1 MAVTYIEG
9 TNIPTSAIA
18 GNLKGGADY
27 WSQRLKGSGTNI
39 NDVLFEMAYSTPF
52 EGSTQSG
59 SEYQGQGQGNPNV
72 GALQSGQWRFNTGPT
87 WAQEAVK
94 RPDGATDIYRQRDA
108 SGKLTGAAY
117 IGADLWG
124 DSGGG
129 GGGTETAT
137 GSETTYDAGDNPI
150 VVDDPS
156 IQTPD
161 VASLTDEMK
170 LSNKIQEII
179 NTNNPLFKAAT
190 TKAMQAMAKRGLVN
204 SSLAQGE
211 VMNSIMAVALP
222 IAQAEVKALTDNL
235 YYNKDWTNKQKL
247 QANEAAYN
255 KMLTQIQGK
264 INYTLQQFIEGS
276 KFGLQQLIGRQ
287 QTGLQQLIGGQ
298 QMSMEDKV
306 QKGRMALQKLSGKQT
321 MALQTLLGEQNITLQ
336 NLMQDGKMALQ
347 HLSGQQRMDLQ
358 DKLGQQGIDLQTLIG
373 EQQLTAQQRE
383 IAANA
388 WAKYGDWIAK
398 MASTEG
404 ADQDAWRNM
413 LDLLKGA
420 QGWPSLFG

>member
-18 GNLKGGADY
+18 GNLKGDAAY

-39 NDVLFEMAYSTPF
+39 NDVLFDMAYSTPF
-52 EGSTQSG
+52 AESKKKGA
-59 SEYQGQGQGNPNV
+59 EYQGQGQGNPNV
-72 GALQSGQWRFNTGPT
+72 GALQSGNWKYNTGPL
-87 WAQEAVK
+87 WAEEAVK
-94 RPDGATDIYRQRDA
+94 SPSGATDIYNTTK
-108 SGKLTGAAY
+108 GVIKGAEYDTAY
-117 IGADLWG
+117 P
-124 DSGGG
+124 SGGG
-129 GGGTETAT
+129 GGGGGGGTGTGTAT

-211 VMNSIMAVALP
+211 VMNSIMQVALP
-222 IAQAEVKALTDNL
+222 IAQAEVKALTENL

-247 QANEAAYN
+247 MANEAAYN

-276 KFGLQQLIGRQ
+276 RFGLQKLIGSQAQSLERLS
-287 QTGLQQLIGGQ
+287 QT
-298 QMSMEDKV
+298 
-306 QKGRMALQKLSGKQT
+306 GRMALQTLTGEQK
-321 MALQTLLGEQNITLQ
+321 MALQTLLGEQG
-336 NLMQDGKMALQ
+336 M
-347 HLSGQQRMDLQ
+347 
-358 DKLGQQGIDLQTLIG
+358 DLQTLIG
-373 EQQLTAQQRE
+373 NQQLTLQQRE
-383 IAANA
+383 IAAQA
-388 WAKYGDWIAK
+388 WAKYGDWVSK

-404 ADQDAWRNM
+404 ADQDAWKNM
-413 LDLLKGA
+413 LDLLTGA
-420 QGWPSLFG
+420 GGWPSLFG

>member
-1 MAVTYIEG
+1 MALLYNPVTGEEIQETRSMADIRAKTQASIAGG
-9 TNIPTSAIA
+9 TTPDYEAYVKSDPNLKAYVAEHGLGTSA
-18 GNLKGGADY
+18 NLAD
-27 WSQRLKGSGTNI
+27 WGKWHWG
-39 NDVLFEMAYSTPF
+39 
-52 EGSTQSG
+52 
-59 SEYQGQGQGNPNV
+59 GQGKQEHM
-72 GALQSGQWRFNTGPT
+72 TGGRASSPYRT
-87 WAQEAVK
+87 YSQEA
-94 RPDGATDIYRQRDA
+94 PAPAPAPGPGPAP
-108 SGKLTGAAY
+108 
-117 IGADLWG
+117 
-124 DSGGG
+124 
-129 GGGTETAT
+129 ET
-137 GSETTYDAGDNPI
+137 NPI

-156 IQTPD
+156 VQTTD
-161 VASLTDEMK
+161 MASLTDEMR
-170 LSNKIQEII
+170 LSKKIQEII

-222 IAQAEVKALTDNL
+222 IAQTEVKALTDNL

-306 QKGRMALQKLSGKQT
+306 QKGRMALQKLSGEQT
-321 MALQTLLGEQNITLQ
+321 MALQTLLGEQNITLE
-336 NLMQDGKMALQ
+336 NLMQNGKMALQ
-347 HLSGQQRMDLQ
+347 HLSGQQKMDLQ
-358 DKLGQQGIDLQTLIG
+358 DKLGQQGIDLQKLIG
-373 EQQLTAQQRE
+373 EQQLTIEQQR
-383 IAANA
+383 ISAQA
-388 WAKYGDWIAK
+388 WAKYGDWITE
-398 MASTEG
+398 MATAEG
-404 ADQDAWRNM
+404 ADQDAWKNM
-413 LDLLKGA
+413 LELLKGA

>member
-1 MAVTYIEG
+1 MALLYNPVTGEEIQETRPMADIRAQTQASIAGGATPDYEAYVKSDPNLKAYVAEHG
-9 TNIPTSAIA
+9 LGTSA
-18 GNLKGGADY
+18 NLAD
-27 WSQRLKGSGTNI
+27 WGKWHWG
-39 NDVLFEMAYSTPF
+39 
-52 EGSTQSG
+52 
-59 SEYQGQGQGNPNV
+59 GQGKQEHM
-72 GALQSGQWRFNTGPT
+72 TGGRASSPYRT
-87 WAQEAVK
+87 YSQEA
-94 RPDGATDIYRQRDA
+94 PAPAPAPGPGPAP
-108 SGKLTGAAY
+108 
-117 IGADLWG
+117 
-124 DSGGG
+124 
-129 GGGTETAT
+129 ET
-137 GSETTYDAGDNPI
+137 NPI

-156 IQTPD
+156 VQTTD
-161 VASLTDEMK
+161 MASLTDEMR
-170 LSNKIQEII
+170 LSKKIQEII

-373 EQQLTAQQRE
+373 EQQLTIEQKRISSQ
-383 IAANA
+383 A
-388 WAKYGDWIAK
+388 WAKYGDWITK
-398 MASTEG
+398 MATTEG

-413 LDLLKGA
+413 LDLLTGA
-420 QGWPSLFG
+420 GGWPSLFD

>member
-1 MAVTYIEG
+1 MVDYIHG
-9 TNIPTSAIA
+9 TNIPVSAIK
-18 GNLKGGADY
+18 GNIKGDAAY
-27 WSQRLKGSGTNI
+27 WSKRLSSPGVDI
-39 NDVLFEMAYSTPF
+39 NDTLFDLAYSTPF
-52 EGSTQSG
+52 SGSTQSG
-59 SEYQGQGQGNPNV
+59 SAYQGQGQGNPNV
-72 GALQSGQWRFNTGPT
+72 GALQSGQWRANVGPS
-87 WAQEAVK
+87 WAEEAVK
-94 RPDGATDIYRQRDA
+94 SPSGATDIYRQRDA
-108 SGKLTGAAY
+108 SGKLTGTTFT
-117 IGADLWG
+117 GAEY
-124 DSGGG
+124 SGGG
-129 GGGTETAT
+129 GGAGTKTAT
-137 GSETTYDAGDNPI
+137 GSGTTYDAGDNPI

-420 QGWPSLFG
+420 QGWPSLFD

>member
-1 MAVTYIEG
+1 MALLYNPVTGEEIQETRPMADIRAKTQASIAGGATPDYEAYVKSDPKLKAYVAEHG
-9 TNIPTSAIA
+9 LGTSATLA
-18 GNLKGGADY
+18 DWGKWHWGGHGKQEHMTGGRASSPY
-27 WSQRLKGSGTNI
+27 RT
-39 NDVLFEMAYSTPF
+39 YS
-52 EGSTQSG
+52 
-59 SEYQGQGQGNPNV
+59 
-72 GALQSGQWRFNTGPT
+72 
-87 WAQEAVK
+87 QEA
-94 RPDGATDIYRQRDA
+94 PAPAPAPGPGPAP
-108 SGKLTGAAY
+108 
-117 IGADLWG
+117 
-124 DSGGG
+124 
-129 GGGTETAT
+129 ET
-137 GSETTYDAGDNPI
+137 NPI

-156 IQTPD
+156 VQTTD
-161 VASLTDEMK
+161 MASLTDEMR
-170 LSNKIQEII
+170 LSKKIQEII

-222 IAQAEVKALTDNL
+222 IAQTEVKALTDNL

-306 QKGRMALQKLSGKQT
+306 QKGRMALQKLSGEQT

-358 DKLGQQGIDLQTLIG
+358 DKLGEQGIDLQTLIG
-373 EQQLTAQQRE
+373 EQQLTIEQQRISAE
-383 IAANA
+383 A
-388 WAKYGDWIAK
+388 WSKYGDWVTK
-398 MASTEG
+398 MATTEG
-404 ADQDAWRNM
+404 ADQEAWQNM
-413 LDLLKGA
+413 LNLLKGA
-420 QGWPSLFG
+420 KGWPKLFGNA